1 MRKNSVKSSRINGEV
16 LKEMSLI
23 LRDELKDPRIHP
35 MTSVTD
41 VSVTTDL
48 KYATVYVS
56 VMGDEQAKKETMI
69 GLKKS
74 APYARHLLATRLN
87 LRNTP
92 ELTYKLDESM
102 EYGAAMSKRIDEVRS
117 HDEEVSR
124 MRGDSVDEE
133 SDGNDDT
140 ES

>member
-1 MRKNSVKSSRINGEV
+1 MRKNSVKASRINGEV

-23 LRDELKDPRIHP
+23 LRDELKDPRIAP

-56 VMGDEQAKKETMI
+56 VMGDEHAKEQTMI

-124 MRGDSVDEE
+124 LRGDADADDGEE
-133 SDGNDDT
+133 
-140 ES
+140 

>member
-1 MRKNSVKSSRINGEV
+1 MKKNSVKASRINGEV

-23 LRDELKDPRIHP
+23 LREELKDQRIHP

-41 VSVTTDL
+41 ATVTTDL
-48 KYATVYVS
+48 KYATIYVS
-56 VMGDEQAKKETMI
+56 VMGDEQAKEQTML

-102 EYGAAMSKRIDEVRS
+102 EYGAAMSRRIEEVRS
-117 HDEEVSR
+117 HDEEISR
-124 MRGDSVDEE
+124 LRGDSAEDNE
-133 SDGNDDT
+133 
-140 ES
+140 